1 MKINTRI
8 LTHKIVMTI
17 NHICLIISRRPLLMI
32 INTRIREAINILAN
46 LVLTIMNI
54 TTLLNNKIFSSLVSR

>member
-1 MKINTRI
+1 
-8 LTHKIVMTI
+8 
-17 NHICLIISRRPLLMI
+17 MI

-54 TTLLNNKIFSSLVSR
+54 TILLNNKILSSLVSR